1 MAKCIW
7 YVSKYVSP
15 PGKGSAGGRGYLLMR
30 ELARLGHRTVII
42 TSDSNQLTEVP
53 ALDRPYMLQKV
64 DGIDL
69 WWVRTLKYRVAKS
82 ARRILSWLDFEW
94 RLLRMPKKD
103 LPRPDVIVVSSLS
116 LVTILNG
123 FLLRWRFAC
132 RLVFEIRDIW
142 PLTIVEEGGYSS
154 KNIFVIALGWVERL
168 GYRHADVIVGT
179 MPNLGEHVTKVL
191 GDQRPTACVP
201 MGVDDTVL
209 ADTQSLPAEYVERY
223 LPRDKFVV
231 VHAGSIGITNALDT
245 FFHCAEALADHP
257 ELHFLVVGDGDLRAH
272 YQAKYGYLQNL
283 TFAPKVPKQMVQSV
297 LGKCELLYF
306 SVHVSEVWRYGQSL
320 NKVIDYMLAG
330 KPVVASYSGYP
341 SMINEAGCGT
351 YVPAGDIP
359 ALSAEILRYSALS
372 AEERARI
379 GARGREWILANRNYR
394 SLAEG
399 YLEIMFPG
407 EQQALEKAI
416 S

>member
-15 PGKGSAGGRGYLLMR
+15 PSKGSAGGRGYLLMR
-30 ELARLGHRTVII
+30 ELARLGYRTVVI

-53 ALDRPYMLQKV
+53 VLVRPYLRQEV

-69 WWVRTLKYRVAKS
+69 WWVRTFKYRIAKS
-82 ARRILSWLDFEW
+82 AQRILSWLHFEW
-94 RLLRMPKKD
+94 RLLLMPKEN
-103 LPRPDVIVVSSLS
+103 LPRPDVIIVSSLS
-116 LVTILNG
+116 LLTILNG
-123 FLLRWRFAC
+123 FLLRRRFAC

-142 PLTIVEEGGYSS
+142 PLTIVEEGCFNAG
-154 KNIFVIALGWVERL
+154 NPFVRALGWIERL
-168 GYRHADVIVGT
+168 GYKYADAIVGT
-179 MPNLGEHVTKVL
+179 MPNLGAHVSKVL
-191 GDQRPTACVP
+191 GEPRPTACIP
-201 MGVDDTVL
+201 MGIDDTVL
-209 ADTQSLPAEYVERY
+209 AETQSLPTEYVERH

-245 FFHCAEALADHP
+245 FLDCAKALVNHP
-257 ELHFLVVGDGDLRAH
+257 ELYFLIVGDGDLRPR
-272 YQAKYGYLQNL
+272 YQAKYGHLPNL

-297 LGKCELLYF
+297 LEKCDLLYF
-306 SVHVSEVWRYGQSL
+306 SVHVSKVWHYGQSL

-351 YVPAGDIP
+351 YVPAGDV
-359 ALSAEILRYSALS
+359 SALCTEVIRYAAMTS
-372 AEERARI
+372 GERGVI

-394 SLAEG
+394 ALATE
-399 YLEIMFPG
+399 YLKVLFP
-407 EQQALEKAI
+407 